1 MKWIICSLSL
11 FSVVTIKAQS
21 ISVSP
26 YSAYGVGEQ
35 LFDNNTEQAG
45 MGGISTVPT
54 NPFGQSANFSNPAA
68 NRNLRMTT
76 FNASGSGTN
85 YNFKSGTDKE
95 NAGRFNVSNISLAFP
110 VGEKGSFGVGFQPY
124 TALGYDILNTSEKNN
139 IKQTVQMKGDGG
151 LNSLH
156 AFYSRNLSK
165 EFSLGLRVNYLF
177 GELQRNEILAVD
189 GASLA
194 VDYSDKSNYRGA
206 QFTLGSMYTK
216 KIGKNNN
223 LNIGATYTL
232 GTKLRTDVTDLT
244 TSYTYIGTT
253 QTSVD
258 TISIIR
264 IDNGKTKIPQQF
276 TLGAS
281 YSKDNTWSLAVEAK
295 YNNWKDFS
303 QPLEGQ
309 NTTMSSAVDYKNNVR
324 FAVGGYWIPD
334 YNSYKS
340 YFNRVTYR
348 AGMYYQSAQYSI
360 HGTDIDAYG
369 ATLGFGF
376 PIGKQN
382 DGSMM
387 NISLEYGQKGKT
399 ANNLIKE
406 NYFGVKVGFD
416 INDIWFRKRVID

>member
-11 FSVVTIKAQS
+11 LSVVTIKAQS

-68 NRNLRMTT
+68 NQNLRMTT

-110 VGEKGSFGVGFQPY
+110 VGEKGSFGLGFQPY
-124 TALGYDILNTSEKNN
+124 SALGYDIMNTSERNDV
-139 IKQTVQMKGDGG
+139 KQSVQMKGEGG
-151 LNSLH
+151 LNSIH
-156 AFYSRNLSK
+156 AFYSRNLAK
-165 EFSLGLRVNYLF
+165 GFSLGLRVNYLF
-177 GELQRNEILAVD
+177 GELKRNEVLAVD

-216 KIGKNNN
+216 KIGKTNN
-223 LNIGATYTL
+223 LYVGATYTL
-232 GTKLRTDVTDLT
+232 GTNLRTDVTDLT
-244 TSYTYIGTT
+244 TTYSYIGST
-253 QTSVD
+253 QASLD
-258 TISIIR
+258 TISLKR
-264 IDNGKTKIPQQF
+264 IDDGKTKIPQIF
-276 TLGAS
+276 TLGAA
-281 YSKDNTWSLAVEAK
+281 YTKDNTWSLAVEAK
-295 YNNWKDFS
+295 YNSWKDFS
-303 QPLEGQ
+303 QPLEGE
-309 NTTMSSAVDYKNNVR
+309 NTVMTSNVDYKNNVR
-324 FAVGGYWIPD
+324 LAVGGYWIPD

-348 AGMYYQSAQYSI
+348 AGM
-360 HGTDIDAYG
+360 
-369 ATLGFGF
+369 
-376 PIGKQN
+376 
-382 DGSMM
+382 M
-387 NISLEYGQKGKT
+387 NVSLEYGQKGKT
-399 ANNLIKE
+399 TNNLIKE